1 MTNSSKTFVIKHK
14 ARKFLYKYKSS
25 EPYLSV
31 SLYQRFADY
40 CINEISQVDRLKLG
54 SAKVLFVKGHL
65 VEQLFQENYKQIIAK
80 VIITAG
86 SDNSFDHIPD
96 RLPPK
101 VKHIFAQNS
110 LIKTGTLVSAI
121 PIGIE
126 PPEQGWNG
134 VPSLMVNK
142 TQPQGRIDR
151 ILVGPYGET
160 NLQRVSLVD
169 SLKKQNGPWDI
180 YERKMYPDLFVE
192 LHRKYNMTLCPA
204 GNGLDTYR
212 IWETLYRGGLP
223 IVDRNDWTVNMVR
236 SGFPLQIVD
245 FEDLQNL
252 IAFTKKVKRFD
263 HSNEPILY
271 SNYWKDKINS
281 YI

>member
-1 MTNSSKTFVIKHK
+1 MNNPTKSFVVRHK
-14 ARKFLYKYKSS
+14 VRKIFYKYKSS

-31 SLYQRFADY
+31 SQYQRFADY
-40 CINEISQVDRLKLG
+40 SVNDFMHIDKLKLG
-54 SAKVLFVKGHL
+54 QAKVLFVKQHL
-65 VEQLFQENYKQIIAK
+65 AEQLLQEYRKQINAK
-80 VIITAG
+80 VLIFAG
-86 SDNSFDHIPD
+86 SDNSLSNIPD
-96 RLPPK
+96 RLPAGI
-101 VKHIFAQNS
+101 KHIFAQNS
-110 LIKTGTLVSAI
+110 LITNSNLVSAI

-142 TQPQGRIDR
+142 TKPQDRLNR

-169 SLKKQNGPWDI
+169 SLRKCDGPWDI
-180 YERKMYPDLFVE
+180 YETKVYPDLFVE

-223 IVDRNDWTVNMVR
+223 IVDRNTWTLNMVR
-236 SGFPLQIVD
+236 SGFPLQIVEFQD
-245 FEDLQNL
+245 VQNL
-252 IAFTKKVKRFD
+252 IEFTRDVKEFD
-263 HSNEPILY
+263 HSKEPILY
-271 SNYWKDKINS
+271 SNYWKEKINY